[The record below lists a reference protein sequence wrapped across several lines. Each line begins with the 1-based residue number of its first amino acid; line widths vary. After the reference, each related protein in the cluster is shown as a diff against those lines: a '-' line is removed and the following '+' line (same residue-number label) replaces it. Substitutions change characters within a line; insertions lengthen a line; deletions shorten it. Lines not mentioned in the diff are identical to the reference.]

1 MRDDEPSMS
10 ELVEQRLPY
19 DGPHDDHTAVE
30 AAQAV
35 AVLMRYLNNA
45 TYQRT
50 DVLGYAPQIY
60 RLVGALRDGVY
71 RLDELMDHLAEELKH
86 KARHDHTMVDD
97 RGEAYSPEGTAREAA
112 RYLENAQ
119 QGAVDA
125 TNLLEQAFSSL
136 SHLGHD
142 SSGGAQ

>member
-60 RLVGALRDGVY
+60 RLVGALRDSVY

-86 KARHDHTMVDD
+86 KAPI
-97 RGEAYSPEGTAREAA
+97 GWGW
-112 RYLENAQ
+112 
-119 QGAVDA
+119 
-125 TNLLEQAFSSL
+125 
-136 SHLGHD
+136 
-142 SSGGAQ
+142 